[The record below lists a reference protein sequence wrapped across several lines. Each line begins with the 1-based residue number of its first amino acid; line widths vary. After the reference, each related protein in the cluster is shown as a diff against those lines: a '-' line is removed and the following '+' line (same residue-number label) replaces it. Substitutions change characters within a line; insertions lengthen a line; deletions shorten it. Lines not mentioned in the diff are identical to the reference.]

1 MQLRYLLPLLL
12 LATACSAHTL
22 TTIKTDI
29 VPFIPEGSR
38 SGEIN
43 VTSTSYI
50 PSEAGQAISLNLGD
64 TLKVLEEAR
73 IKIRVGLEN
82 TGSVPNDVSV
92 MARIAPVSDSTNI
105 FDGGSNTD
113 CRTNDC
119 LLGQGSLTLP
129 SGSNNAGV
137 IEIEVPLTPTEKP
150 SALELIKSGQFRIGL
165 RLQMNGSLR
174 YGLEQGELTVQARLF
189 QLLNR

>member
-1 MQLRYLLPLLL
+1 MQLRYLFPLLL
-12 LATACSAHTL
+12 LVTGCSAHTL

-29 VPFIPEGSR
+29 VPFIPETSR
-38 SGEIN
+38 SGDIN

-50 PSEAGQAISLNLGD
+50 PSEAGQAINLNLGD
-64 TLKVLEEAR
+64 TLKVLEAAR
-73 IKIRVGLEN
+73 IKIRVKLAN

-92 MARIAPVSDSTNI
+92 MARIAPVSDSSNI
-105 FDGGSNTD
+105 FDGGNNPD

-129 SGSNNAGV
+129 SGSNNTGV

-150 SALELIKSGQFRIGL
+150 SALGLIKSGQFRIGL
-165 RLQMNGSLR
+165 RLQMSGSLH
-174 YGLEQGELTVQARLF
+174 YGLEVAELTVQARLF